1 MPGTVI
7 RRLPAGDRPGVKGL
21 LGPVCLV
28 LGLLGWLLP
37 YGEVAS
43 VVVLAAGAI
52 SILTDRQYRLDG
64 LVIAGVCIAALQLFF
79 ALLLFTM
86 DLAGH

>member
-1 MPGTVI
+1 VT
-7 RRLPAGDRPGVKGL
+7 RQLPPGDRPGATGS

-28 LGLLGWLLP
+28 LSLLGWLLP

-43 VVVLAAGAI
+43 VLALATGTV
-52 SILTDRQYRLDG
+52 SMLTDRRYRLDG
-64 LVIAGVCIAALQLFF
+64 LVVTGVCIAALQLFF
-79 ALLLFTM
+79 ALFLFTM

>member
-1 MPGTVI
+1 MPGTVT

-28 LGLLGWLLP
+28 LSLLGWLLP

-43 VVVLAAGAI
+43 ALAVTTGAI

-79 ALLLFTM
+79 GLLLFTM

>member
-1 MPGTVI
+1 MT
-7 RRLPAGDRPGVKGL
+7 RRLSAGDRPGFKGL
-21 LGPVCLV
+21 LGPICLV
-28 LGLLGWLLP
+28 LSLLGWLLP

-43 VVVLAAGAI
+43 ALALAAGAL

-64 LVIAGVCIAALQLFF
+64 LVITGVCIAALQLFF

>member
-1 MPGTVI
+1 M
-7 RRLPAGDRPGVKGL
+7 LAL
-21 LGPVCLV
+21 LAWV
-28 LGLLGWLLP
+28 LP

-43 VVVLAAGAI
+43 VLALAAGAT
-52 SILTDRQYRLDG
+52 SAFTDRQYRLDG
-64 LVIAGVCIAALQLFF
+64 LVVAGVCIAALQLFF

>member
-1 MPGTVI
+1 MT
-7 RRLPAGDRPGVKGL
+7 RRLAAKDRPGAKGL

-28 LGLLGWLLP
+28 LGLLAWLLP

-43 VVVLAAGAI
+43 VLALAAAAW
-52 SILTDRQYRLDG
+52 SVFTDRHYRLDG
-64 LVIAGVCIAALQLFF
+64 LVVAGACVAALQLFF
-79 ALLLFTM
+79 GLLLFTM

>member
-1 MPGTVI
+1 MT
-7 RRLPAGDRPGVKGL
+7 RRLPPGDRPGAKGS
-21 LGPVCLV
+21 LGPVSLV
-28 LGLLGWLLP
+28 LSLLGWILP
-37 YGEVAS
+37 YGEVIS
-43 VVVLAAGAI
+43 VLALAGGAV

-64 LVIAGVCIAALQLFF
+64 LVIAGVCIASLQLFF

>member
-1 MPGTVI
+1 M
-7 RRLPAGDRPGVKGL
+7 LS
-21 LGPVCLV
+21 
-28 LGLLGWLLP
+28 LLGWLLP

-43 VVVLAAGAI
+43 ALALAAGAL

-64 LVIAGVCIAALQLFF
+64 LVITGVCIAALQLFF